1 MDLFLVNDDLGKITR
16 WMSIWKN
23 IFVVSK
29 IDKKLLHTSKL
40 KNKTKIENG

>member
-23 IFVVSK
+23 ISAVSK
-29 IDKKLLHTSKL
+29 IDKKLLHASKL
-40 KNKTKIENG
+40 KNKSKLENG